1 MIDTKHLI
9 DVRGWGEFKVGDYF
23 TQERGKEKAPKQNKD
38 GDCSLIQETNSN
50 NGFDRLVQPTV
61 IFKGNAITISIN
73 YASNVFYQKDD
84 FCASVNIAIIRNDNL
99 NLYNGYFIASV
110 LSSAHRKFDYQNK
123 ISKELIDDEII
134 KLPATPDGQPDWD
147 YMESYMK
154 AVMEESEKSLE
165 NLKKADDTKH
175 LIDVS
180 GWKEFRVGDLF
191 DTSLSKDDIQPKSI
205 VEGDI
210 PLISSSKTDN
220 GIVAYIQDDK
230 ATLQKAGT
238 ITADMFGKVFYQ
250 SNPYHCVSHGR
261 VNILTPK
268 FDINE
273 YIGLFIAS
281 VIERISNEKYT
292 FDSICTGKKLAE
304 DIISL
309 PIKSDG
315 QPDWDYMESYMKAVM
330 EESEQIISSLQIGA

>member
-1 MIDTKHLI
+1 M
-9 DVRGWGEFKVGDYF
+9 
-23 TQERGKEKAPKQNKD
+23 
-38 GDCSLIQETNSN
+38 
-50 NGFDRLVQPTV
+50 
-61 IFKGNAITISIN
+61 
-73 YASNVFYQKDD
+73 
-84 FCASVNIAIIRNDNL
+84 
-99 NLYNGYFIASV
+99 
-110 LSSAHRKFDYQNK
+110 
-123 ISKELIDDEII
+123 
-134 KLPATPDGQPDWD
+134 
-147 YMESYMK
+147 
-154 AVMEESEKSLE
+154 
-165 NLKKADDTKH
+165 
-175 LIDVS
+175 S

-309 PIKSDG
+309 PITSDG